1 VESTVGTR
9 PKINF
14 IKLTTEELSNKIA
27 LLVSNRDRVIFWK
40 TSPRYFEG
48 KAARFDYKTN
58 ITLTLTQAIVPVRL
72 NNEVVCLNFTLND
85 IDYYL
90 RGKVVDQNEE
100 TAEVTMELE
109 AECFRVE
116 KRSRERLLTYPVYEV
131 YAYLKFHKIQSG
143 NIIQFNKSKEEQKS
157 RDFFSEIDNLQKN
170 KIASLSRDLEA
181 GEEEDL
187 IGFRVEDL
195 SSTGLS
201 FFASTKEKEMVLDS
215 FGDKPFSLVL
225 NFEMQVF
232 NLEESTIV
240 YKMNYINSQFS
251 GVPMYKV
258 GISFKHSPSL
268 KRKIEDIS
276 GITVDLINYQKEFEE
291 FIKNE

>member
-1 VESTVGTR
+1 MVESSKGSR

-27 LLVSNRDRVIFWK
+27 LLVSNHDRVIFWK

-48 KAARFDYKTN
+48 KASRFEFKNTIILVLSN
-58 ITLTLTQAIVPVRL
+58 AISTVRL
-72 NNEVVCLNFTLND
+72 QNEVICLNFTLND

-90 RGKVVDQNEE
+90 RARVINHDEE
-100 TAEVTMELE
+100 TNELSMELE
-109 AECFRVE
+109 EECFRVE

-131 YAYLKFHKIQSG
+131 YAYLKFQKTQACNVIF
-143 NIIQFNKSKEEQKS
+143 FNKGEQKN

-181 GEEEDL
+181 GDEEDL

-201 FFASTKEKEMVLDS
+201 FFASSKEKEMILDPLE
-215 FGDKPFSLVL
+215 DKPFSLVL

-232 NLEESTIV
+232 NLPEASIV
-240 YKMNYINSQFS
+240 YKMHYINSQFQ

-258 GISFKHSPSL
+258 GISFKYSPSL

-276 GITVDLINYQKEFEE
+276 GITVDLVNYQKEFEE